1 MTFITEKISIP
12 ICKYSYLIE
21 SISLIKFHNLRE
33 TPMLLLHPQIV
44 AKAPLAGREVNVDV
58 TIVNGT
64 CNNLTVAWK
73 VDWTSEYG
81 TFTLHCKGK

>member
-12 ICKYSYLIE
+12 ICNYSYLIE
-21 SISLIKFHNLRE
+21 PISLIKFHNLRE

-44 AKAPLAGREVNVDV
+44 AKAPWAGREVNVDV
-58 TIVNGT
+58 RIANGT
-64 CNNLTVAWK
+64 CNDITVTWK